1 MENIDFKINEEKSN
15 NVLLW
20 IISKLNAKVDFHK
33 LFKILYFAEQKH
45 LAKYG
50 RFIIGDKFIAMKDG
64 PVPSEI
70 YYFLKRLR
78 QNNVNANFKIVD
90 KYYIIAQQEVDLDEL
105 SESEILCLQEAIN
118 ENKDLSYNAL
128 SIKSHKMAWK
138 NANPEDDE
146 MSFLEIAKEG
156 GANAEMLKYI
166 TLTIENQTLAF

>member
-1 MENIDFKINEEKSN
+1 MENISFKINEEKSN

-20 IISKLNAKVDFHK
+20 TISKLNDKVDFHK

-50 RFIIGDKFIAMKDG
+50 RSIIGDKFVAMKHG

-70 YYFLKRLR
+70 YYFLKSLR
-78 QNNVNANFKIVD
+78 QNNVNTYFKIVD
-90 KYYIIAQQEVDLDEL
+90 QYYVVAQQEVDLDEL
-105 SESEILCLQEAIN
+105 SESEILCLQESIN
-118 ENKDLSYNAL
+118 ENKDLNYNAL
-128 SIKSHKMAWK
+128 RDKSHKIAWK

-156 GANAEMLKYI
+156 GADTEMLKYI
-166 TLTIENQTLAF
+166 ALTIENQTLAF

>member
-1 MENIDFKINEEKSN
+1 MENINLKINEDKSN

-20 IISKLNAKVDFHK
+20 IISKLNDKIDFHK

-45 LAKYG
+45 LARYG

-70 YYFLKRLR
+70 YFFLKRLR
-78 QNNVNANFKIVD
+78 QNNTNTYFKIVD
-90 KYYIIAQQEVDLDEL
+90 KYYVVAQKDADLDEL
-105 SESEILCLQEAIN
+105 SDSELLCLQESIR

-128 SIKSHKMAWK
+128 STKSHKMAWK

-146 MSFLEIAKEG
+146 MSFLEIAEEG
-156 GANAEMLKYI
+156 GANPEILKYI
-166 TLTIENQTLAF
+166 ALTIENQNLAF